1 MRKYTGKRPLSFFP
15 VQTLRNHT
23 GSVVA
28 LATDP
33 NGKVLYSCGSDSFI
47 KYWDI
52 RTGKQIKSI
61 DSHRSAI
68 VCMHISQR
76 LMYTGSQVRFL
87 TVKIAIA
94 WKNVVVP

>member
-1 MRKYTGKRPLSFFP
+1 MLEEIRWKKASLSFPF
-15 VQTLRNHT
+15 QTLRNHT

-87 TVKIAIA
+87 TVTIAI
-94 WKNVVVP
+94 